1 MTNHQCE
8 PDNGVRVDVPVDAS
22 ILLRPSFMRK
32 VPYSDDRTIHE
43 NRSQMNPNT
52 RMPCFNP
59 TALMPA
65 LLEQA
70 PKFVYQAPLSVK
82 LDSNGEQKMLKEH
95 V

>member
-1 MTNHQCE
+1 
-8 PDNGVRVDVPVDAS
+8 
-22 ILLRPSFMRK
+22 
-32 VPYSDDRTIHE
+32 
-43 NRSQMNPNT
+43 
-52 RMPCFNP
+52 
-59 TALMPA
+59 MPA

>member
-1 MTNHQCE
+1 MCLSMRRFFSALVSCGRYHILTIE
-8 PDNGVRVDVPVDAS
+8 PYTKTHALVPC
-22 ILLRPSFMRK
+22 
-32 VPYSDDRTIHE
+32 Y
-43 NRSQMNPNT
+43 
-52 RMPCFNP
+52 NP